1 MRPSDSRWD
10 RGVLL
15 FVRSAERSVKVR
27 IKHAFAKIIAA
38 GISPGDSMKESNK
51 FTTTIIE

>member
-1 MRPSDSRWD
+1 MCPSASRLD

-15 FVRSAERSVKVR
+15 FVCSAVRSVKVW
-27 IKHAFAKIIAA
+27 IKHVFAKIMVA
-38 GISPGDSMKESNK
+38 GISPGDFMKESNK